1 MLDFN
6 PRLSVYLTLIKESYM
21 KNILIIVGLFLIGC
35 EDTREPDCGS
45 CGLDV
50 YAVNLQE
57 ISDGHYTLEYNED
70 LAQTYTMLG
79 AETECGWSQHLEWDT
94 DYQYQI
100 TDGQWVSLVNPASMT
115 DDKGDAKVM
124 FGAWAPFIGYTVTVY
139 CGYTDLCGVHHLDS
153 IRITIVNEE

>member
-1 MLDFN
+1 MLDFH

-21 KNILIIVGLFLIGC
+21 KNLLIIVGLFLIGC

-57 ISDGHYTLEYNED
+57 LSDGHYTLEYNED

-79 AETECGWSQHLEWDT
+79 AETECGWSQHLQWDT
-94 DYQYQI
+94 DYQYLIQ
-100 TDGQWVSLVNPASMT
+100 TDWVSLVNPASMT
-115 DDKGDAKVM
+115 DDEGNAKVI
-124 FGAWAPFIGYTVTVY
+124 FGAWEAFIGYTIEVF
-139 CGYTDLCGVHHLDS
+139 CGYTDDCGVHHWDS
-153 IRITIVNEE
+153 IQITIVNEE

>member
-6 PRLSVYLTLIKESYM
+6 PRLSVYLTLIKEYYM
-21 KNILIIVGLFLIGC
+21 KNLLIIVGLFLIGC

-57 ISDGHYTLEYNED
+57 VSDGHYTLEYNED

-94 DYQYQI
+94 DYQYLIQ
-100 TDGQWVSLVNPASMT
+100 TDWVSLVNPASMT
-115 DDKGDAKVM
+115 DDDGNAKVI
-124 FGAWAPFIGYTVTVY
+124 FGAWEAFIGYTIEVF
-139 CGYTDLCGVHHLDS
+139 CGYTDDCGVHHWDS
-153 IRITIVNEE
+153 IQITIVNEE

>member
-21 KNILIIVGLFLIGC
+21 KNIIIIVGLFLIGC

-50 YAVNLQE
+50 YAFELQE
-57 ISDGHYTLEYNED
+57 LSDGHYELEYNES

-79 AETECGWSQHLEWDT
+79 ATTDCVSEKLRWDT
-94 DYQYQI
+94 DYQYRI
-100 TDGQWVSLVNPASMT
+100 NSDWVSLVNPASMT
-115 DDKGDAKVM
+115 DEDGVGRVM
-124 FGAWAPFIGYTVTVY
+124 FGAWEAFIGYTVTVG
-139 CGYTDLCGVHHLDS
+139 CGYTDYCGVFHSDS
-153 IRITIVNEE
+153 IQITIVNEE